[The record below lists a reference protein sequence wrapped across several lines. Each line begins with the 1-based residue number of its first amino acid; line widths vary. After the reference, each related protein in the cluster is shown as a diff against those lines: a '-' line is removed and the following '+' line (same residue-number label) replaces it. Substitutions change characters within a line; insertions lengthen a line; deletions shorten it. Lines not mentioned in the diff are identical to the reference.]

1 MCLCGWPSRY
11 RPYRSILAG
20 TLVAVTFSWN
30 SARGQPVKWPEPS
43 KDLEFFPAEELHQNS
58 TEGKVAGGYVADP
71 KQWPASF
78 FAKLSADSR
87 IQNCTATLIASE
99 SLITAAHCVADGGT
113 VVVHKQNDSYNGR
126 CEHVDHEYPAE
137 LSADWAM
144 CIMNSDVPAE
154 QYETIS
160 FRSDLIAKERGI
172 MLAGY
177 GCQPKNDKPQG
188 PESSPK
194 FLVGDNRIAVSLGQA
209 RDPQDPNTV
218 YPDFIVTFAASSGSG
233 AYLCD
238 GDSGGAVFSIVPGFQ
253 RTIVAIN
260 SSFDKSG
267 NGVSYL
273 SALSA
278 KTPMNFLQ
286 NWSNKKQKLCGV
298 DANAQKCRL

>member
-1 MCLCGWPSRY
+1 M
-11 RPYRSILAG
+11 
-20 TLVAVTFSWN
+20 TFSWN

-43 KDLEFFPAEELHQNS
+43 KDLEFFPAEELHQNA

-87 IQNCTATLIASE
+87 IQNCTATLIASK

-113 VVVHKQNDSYNGR
+113 VIVHKQNDSYNGR

-209 RDPQDPNTV
+209 RD
-218 YPDFIVTFAASSGSG
+218 
-233 AYLCD
+233 
-238 GDSGGAVFSIVPGFQ
+238 VFSIVPGFQ